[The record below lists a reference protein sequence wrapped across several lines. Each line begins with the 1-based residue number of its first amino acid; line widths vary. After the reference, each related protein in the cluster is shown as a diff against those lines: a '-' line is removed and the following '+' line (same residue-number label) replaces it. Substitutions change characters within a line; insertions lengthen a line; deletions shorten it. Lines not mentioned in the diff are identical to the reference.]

1 MKTPLST
8 WYRASILFALMATV
22 ACGDD
27 PVAPGIEPEIVNN
40 TDAFSYQI
48 RDLSD
53 VGGSWDY
60 TWQTTGTLAQ
70 ITHATNSPTGTS
82 GAWTVTVT
90 YTGYTNDQVNFELSR
105 Q

>member
-48 RDLSD
+48 LS
-53 VGGSWDY
+53 
-60 TWQTTGTLAQ
+60 L
-70 ITHATNSPTGTS
+70 IHI
-82 GAWTVTVT
+82 
-90 YTGYTNDQVNFELSR
+90 
-105 Q
+105 